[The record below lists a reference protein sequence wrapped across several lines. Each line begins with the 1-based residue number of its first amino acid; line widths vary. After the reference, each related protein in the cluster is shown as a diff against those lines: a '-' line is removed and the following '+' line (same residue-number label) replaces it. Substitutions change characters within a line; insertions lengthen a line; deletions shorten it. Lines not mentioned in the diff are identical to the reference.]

1 MRLVNK
7 ELTKMN
13 LKKLTFSLL
22 TIGMSLSPLTLQAS
36 EHPNLILTESGVERM
51 RENVGQV
58 PLFDKSLASVKQQV
72 DAEIAMGIDLSLIHI

>member
-1 MRLVNK
+1 
-7 ELTKMN
+7 MN

-58 PLFDKSLASVKQQV
+58 PVA
-72 DAEIAMGIDLSLIHI
+72 GIML